1 MKGPRPFPP
10 HRLPTISVR
19 LANVQRHQ
27 QAAARAISSAAVGPS
42 KRRISHSA
50 TAPTE
55 LSGEM
60 SCHFLFQD
68 HRPLIHD
75 TGPTTFTTLPQ
86 SIHPRSTRR
95 NGHPPAPPASTASG
109 LLPPSS
115 IRYVS
120 SSPPGST
127 SPRPSSASHVF
138 STSTGPAPTH
148 CHCLSLLQETQG
160 QSKCPIV
167 QRPPRC

>member
-1 MKGPRPFPP
+1 
-10 HRLPTISVR
+10 
-19 LANVQRHQ
+19 
-27 QAAARAISSAAVGPS
+27 
-42 KRRISHSA
+42 
-50 TAPTE
+50 
-55 LSGEM
+55 M

-95 NGHPPAPPASTASG
+95 NGDPPAPPASTASG

-115 IRYVS
+115 LRYVS

-167 QRPPRC
+167 QSTSMLIRLSRFAAQVSKHPRMAVAPTASASSRSASSPLSRPTLRPLSQRTLLTLI